1 MHPMQM
7 HEGKT
12 AEYVYMLVNVIIE
25 IFGYITAAESFQQE
39 PSMKTGIATAVIALV
54 MPVCVFATTLRL
66 STDIDLLVLDGK
78 KVSSSLL
85 RGADSIELDNGPHQ
99 LVLRVEKTIGL
110 ANHEQRMYFSAP
122 LIVSFNTQRVSQVN
136 ITLPRLETEKE
147 SAAFD
152 ASPRLELLDGDSMP
166 IPVKLD
172 ILALTSSPKGTDY
185 EAATEIYNKAGKR
198 ASLPQFATRMADDS
212 TLLSGVSELDVI
224 PPQSQTLT
232 EQRLKFWFQQADPET
247 RARFLQWVK
256 QQPSS

>member
-1 MHPMQM
+1 
-7 HEGKT
+7 
-12 AEYVYMLVNVIIE
+12 
-25 IFGYITAAESFQQE
+25 
-39 PSMKTGIATAVIALV
+39 MKAGLATAVIALV

-66 STDIDLLVLDGK
+66 SSDIDLLVLDGK

-99 LVLRVEKTIGL
+99 VVFRVEKTIRL
-110 ANHEQRMYFSAP
+110 ANHEQRTYLSPP
-122 LIVSFNTQRVSQVN
+122 LIMSFNTQQVSQVN
-136 ITLPRLETEKE
+136 FTLPRLETEKE
-147 SAAFD
+147 SATFD
-152 ASPRLELLDGDSMP
+152 ASPRVELVDGDATP

-185 EAATEIYNKAGKR
+185 EAATQAYNKAGKR
-198 ASLPQFATRMADDS
+198 ASLPRFASMMADDS
-212 TLLSGVSELDVI
+212 KLLSGVSELDVI

-232 EQRLKFWFQQADPET
+232 EQRLKFWFQQADPDT